1 MPFLFVMVS
10 LLVSTAFAYGLY
22 KLAWISIP
30 DEKRRIGYID
40 GIRGFL
46 ALAVMF
52 HHFFV
57 WQKFL
62 DGGVWE
68 SPSSNLFNNFGQ
80 AGVLLFFMIT
90 GNLFYL
96 KISVGLRKVD
106 WISLY
111 ISRLF
116 RLTPLMWGITLLVI
130 FTVLFQTGFV
140 FPREPTHSIR
150 AIAHWLTF
158 TGDPDIL
165 GFSNTWRI
173 IAGVT
178 WSLRYEWHF
187 YLILP
192 VVSILFMFFGR
203 YMSKIL
209 MLCLFLSIALFFIKA
224 HFTAYLQDVIYIPL
238 FLIGMISAELR
249 SRENVVR
256 LCRTTIASF
265 IGLTAIVVELLGF
278 HAAYGFTQYFLL
290 GLFFIPIALGNS
302 YFNILNKAWSLVL
315 GELSYGI
322 YLFHG
327 FVLYVFMSGMI
338 FPTEKLHGMHE
349 WIWVILPV
357 IALLVVA
364 CSAVAHR
371 LIEVPGIALG
381 RRISGWVKTLDI
393 PGRVGFLKRPLAKPD
408 DRS

>member
-1 MPFLFVMVS
+1 
-10 LLVSTAFAYGLY
+10 
-22 KLAWISIP
+22 
-30 DEKRRIGYID
+30 
-40 GIRGFL
+40 
-46 ALAVMF
+46 
-52 HHFFV
+52 
-57 WQKFL
+57 
-62 DGGVWE
+62 
-68 SPSSNLFNNFGQ
+68 
-80 AGVLLFFMIT
+80 
-90 GNLFYL
+90 
-96 KISVGLRKVD
+96 
-106 WISLY
+106 
-111 ISRLF
+111 
-116 RLTPLMWGITLLVI
+116 
-130 FTVLFQTGFV
+130 
-140 FPREPTHSIR
+140 
-150 AIAHWLTF
+150 
-158 TGDPDIL
+158 
-165 GFSNTWRI
+165 
-173 IAGVT
+173 
-178 WSLRYEWHF
+178 
-187 YLILP
+187 
-192 VVSILFMFFGR
+192 
-203 YMSKIL
+203 
-209 MLCLFLSIALFFIKA
+209 
-224 HFTAYLQDVIYIPL
+224 VIYIPL